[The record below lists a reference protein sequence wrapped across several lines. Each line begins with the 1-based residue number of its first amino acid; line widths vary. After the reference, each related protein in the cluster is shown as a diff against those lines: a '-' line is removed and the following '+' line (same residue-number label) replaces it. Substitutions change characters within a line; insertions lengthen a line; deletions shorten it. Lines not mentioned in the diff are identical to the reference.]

1 MPRFDS
7 RPVHGVL
14 LLDKPR
20 GLSSQHALQRARR
33 ALCAAKAG
41 HTGTLDPLADGL
53 LPLCFGAATKY
64 AQLQLDA
71 DKAYR
76 AVVRLGETT
85 ATDDGEG
92 DVLQRAAVPVL
103 ADADL
108 RGVLQRFIGRIA
120 QVPPCYSAL
129 KRDGR
134 PLYARARAGEQIVVA
149 PRAVRIDAIEALDF
163 DGVQLTIDV
172 RCGKGTYIRALA
184 RDIGQALG
192 CGAHL
197 AALRRTASGG
207 FDVAQAITLD
217 ALSALDA
224 DTARARLLPTE
235 RLLDALPALQLD
247 AAQAAGLLQG
257 RRLRLDPAASAPPG
271 PVRVYRAV
279 RDGETATTVF
289 LGVGDW
295 DGCVLAPQRLL
306 SDEELRTQ

>member
-1 MPRFDS
+1 MPRFEA

-76 AVVRLGETT
+76 ALVRLGETT

-92 DVLQRAAVPVL
+92 EVLQRLPVPVL
-103 ADADL
+103 GDAEL
-108 RGVLQRFIGRIA
+108 SSVLQRFVGRIA
-120 QVPPCYSAL
+120 QVPPRYSAL
-129 KRDGR
+129 KRDGQ
-134 PLYARARAGEQIVVA
+134 PLYARARAGEMFELGA
-149 PRAVRIDAIEALDF
+149 RSVRIDAIEPIAF
-163 DGVQLTIDV
+163 DGTQLVLDV

-184 RDIGQALG
+184 RDLGQALG

-207 FDVAQAITLD
+207 FGVEQAITLY
-217 ALSALDA
+217 ALCALDA
-224 DTARARLLPTE
+224 DAARELLLPVE
-235 RLLDALPALQLD
+235 RLLDALPAVLLD
-247 AAQAAGLLQG
+247 EAQAAGFLQG
-257 RRLRLDPAASAPPG
+257 RRLRLQPAPQLPPG
-271 PVRVYRAV
+271 PLRVHRA
-279 RDGETATTVF
+279 GGCGGTTTSVF

-295 DGCVLAPQRLL
+295 DGIVLAPQRLL